1 MLIDTVDRDHKRRWI
16 VIGIVVAALL
26 ALGGYVAWYKFF
38 REEPQPAWVTQDTD
52 TRFKYGSIGAENDA
66 GIPYWIFYVLPR
78 MFPEKLPGPGGYASL
93 GVPWEQGQELPVG
106 FTKKVIGFP
115 RVANNCAVCHSTR
128 LRTATNAPPI
138 VIAAGPGPTTNVEGF
153 FRFFVDCAKDPRFT
167 PDNVLWEIMNVTEL
181 SWLDKAIYRFLI
193 IPITKKRLLER
204 EQQFAWVYHAAF
216 PEWGR
221 GRDDA
226 MNLTKYFMLKL
237 PMDDSFGPT
246 DMPSIWNLK
255 KYDSPTNRMNWAGDS
270 HDAYSVI
277 IDSALGLIGSESG
290 PKDKAGF
297 LAQIDW
303 LKDYLR
309 NKPPPKYPFA
319 LDGAKATAG
328 KAIFDQQCATCHA
341 SDRTG
346 TPLPLADVG
355 TNRDRIDTWGKD
367 FAVAANT
374 VVGGMGIERKGLVE
388 APLIGYNVQYL
399 DGIWLR
405 APYLH
410 NGSVPTLR
418 DLLEP
423 VDKRPKVF
431 YRGYDLYDPIRGG
444 FVSTGADAERE
455 GTKFDVSQRG
465 SGNGGHTFGVTLP
478 DTDKDAL
485 VEYLK
490 TL

>member
-138 VIAAGPGPTTNVEGF
+138 VVAAGPGPTTNVEGF

-367 FAVAANT
+367 FAVAANK

-423 VDKRPKVF
+423 VDRRPKVF
-431 YRGYDLYDPIRGG
+431 YRGYDLYDPVRGG

>member
-204 EQQFAWVYHAAF
+204 EQQFAWVYHATF

-309 NKPPPKYPFA
+309 NKPPPNYPFA

-367 FAVAANT
+367 FAVAANK

-423 VDKRPKVF
+423 VDRRPKVF
-431 YRGYDLYDPIRGG
+431 YRGYDLYDPVRGG

>member
-16 VIGIVVAALL
+16 VVGIVVAALL

-367 FAVAANT
+367 FAVAANK

-423 VDKRPKVF
+423 VDRRPKVF
-431 YRGYDLYDPIRGG
+431 YRGYDLYDPVRGG

>member
-309 NKPPPKYPFA
+309 NKPPPNYPFA
-319 LDGAKATAG
+319 LDGAKAIAG

-367 FAVAANT
+367 FAVAANK

-423 VDKRPKVF
+423 VDRRPKVF
-431 YRGYDLYDPIRGG
+431 YRGYDLYDPVRGG